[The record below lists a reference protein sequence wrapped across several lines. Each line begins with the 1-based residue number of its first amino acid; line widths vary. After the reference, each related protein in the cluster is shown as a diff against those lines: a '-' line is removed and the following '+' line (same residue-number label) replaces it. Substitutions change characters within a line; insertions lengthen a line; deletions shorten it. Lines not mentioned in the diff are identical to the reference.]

1 MQNAPIP
8 PPELDVSGAR
18 PIHVSRVCGPPPV
31 FEPAA
36 SRAPTENKLM
46 TQESNPYL
54 PPKTDITVPEG
65 QRAIVP
71 ASKGR
76 RFGTLLVDYAAFMA
90 LSACIGVI
98 VALKFGEEGL
108 DALQKVPDFA
118 FGMGVLSVYY
128 IFFEG
133 IWARTPGKLVFGT
146 VVITES
152 GGKPSIVQVIGR
164 TLCRFIPFEAFS
176 CLSDRGWHDSIP
188 KTRVVMARSR

>member
-1 MQNAPIP
+1 
-8 PPELDVSGAR
+8 
-18 PIHVSRVCGPPPV
+18 
-31 FEPAA
+31 
-36 SRAPTENKLM
+36 M

-118 FGMGVLSVYY
+118 FGMVVLSVYY

-164 TLCRFIPFEAFS
+164 TLCRFIP
-176 CLSDRGWHDSIP
+176 DSIP